1 MNELKPFDDK
11 LAGLLASLSPAGR
24 RKMAAEIAKKLRASQ
39 QQRIKQQKAP
49 DGTPYVARKRQPVRG
64 KKGRVKREMF
74 AKLRTARYLKTKA
87 TGEAAVVEFANK
99 VQRIARVHQ
108 KGLKDKPNRHSQQ
121 IQYEARQLL
130 GISAVDREI
139 IEDVILSH
147 INRCTFMSL

>member
-49 DGTPYVARKRQPVRG
+49 DGTPYAARKHQPVRG

-74 AKLRTARYLKTKA
+74 AKLRTARYLKA
-87 TGEAAVVEFANK
+87 NSSPNAVVVEFAGR
-99 VQRIARVHQ
+99 VQRIARIHHE
-108 KGLKDKPNRHSQQ
+108 GLRDKPNRHSQPVK
-121 IQYEARQLL
+121 YEARPLL
-130 GISAVDREI
+130 GFSAADRQI
-139 IEDVILSH
+139 VEDVLLRH
-147 INRCTFMSL
+147 YVDEMK